1 MRVTVSK
8 QSLLLVDGDTRS
20 LRVLE
25 VSLRKAGFTVTPAQS
40 VQDALDKL
48 ELHAPDLIISETTFA
63 ERDGFDLRLRV
74 RAKPD
79 WAEIPFVFLTASAA
93 IENKIRGLE
102 LGVDDYLTK
111 PIYIKEI
118 VTRIN
123 ILLQKRQRA
132 RFEERRD
139 GRTRFAGRVADM
151 PVVDVIQ
158 TIEISRKSGV
168 IQFTGDGGRQGAIY
182 FRDGKV
188 IDAEADALSG
198 EDAVYRLLTWS
209 DGEFEVVFRTV
220 RRRDAI
226 TASSQGLLM
235 EGMRRLDEWTRL
247 LEQLPALTHRFE
259 VDTAELVGRLGEV
272 PDDNNVILR
281 LIDGKRT
288 LNEVIDAC
296 EFGDLEC
303 LQAISRLFFE
313 GLLLD
318 LDHDAPTKRDTG
330 RPMPLVQIEDDSP
343 FQYLPD
349 VDDLGDLRTDD
360 PTDELTPAPAPPPL
374 PPAEAE
380 PVEDDIQA
388 HALMGGYRHSSLMLI
403 DAAVAAAQAIEPALF
418 DDDAPGALE
427 TARREARA
435 RAQRESD
442 EDAEI
447 VVEAGDPSLDDSVPH
462 SIEADEPSRP
472 ARGLGDDERT
482 PIPGDPDN
490 DDTPVPGFRRG
501 RSSELAS
508 RANDF
513 AGADHSPRPEPTFEL
528 EDPTPRPG
536 AFAAR
541 ATPASRVT
549 DPGLRMIGSLGR
561 DRAEASGE
569 VLPAGGLA
577 TPGAVTGSTQRELVT
592 ILPRRITRELPALT
606 DAPRAEAAPTAPTP
620 GEARPSRTESDFE
633 ADTAP
638 GRGPLLSPL
647 DREREA
653 RQETEPGVRAGGPSY
668 LTLGLVALAIL
679 LGGLAVYLHF
689 QKPTHP
695 DAPPVHMTVTPEGA
709 DPAPTAE
716 LDAAPAVVLAP
727 ADAAEAEAVVIDA
740 ASADAATPADA
751 AAPPIDARGAPPPSA
766 GPDPIKRAHALMDE
780 AGDAVRTGK
789 FDEAIALI
797 DQSLRLRRT
806 AHSYLLKAT
815 ALQKL
820 DRIDEALVAIDEA
833 ISLAP
838 SWPPAWVQRGHV
850 LWGAHRYDEGRVAF
864 ERYLQL
870 SPAAPDASAIKHM
883 LSEPR

>member
-1 MRVTVSK
+1 MSK

-25 VSLRKAGFTVTPAQS
+25 VSLRKAGFSVTPATS

-48 ELHAPDLIISETTFA
+48 ELHAPDLIISETTFP
-63 ERDGFDLRLRV
+63 ERDGFDLRVRV
-74 RAKPD
+74 RATPD
-79 WAEIPFVFLTASAA
+79 WAEIPFVFLTASSA

-226 TASSQGLLM
+226 TTSSQGLLM

-303 LQAISRLFFE
+303 LQVISRLFFE

-318 LDHDAPTKRDTG
+318 LDHAAPLTRDNG

-343 FQYLPD
+343 FQSLPD
-349 VDDLGDLRTDD
+349 VEDLGEVRPPYPLPRPG
-360 PTDELTPAPAPPPL
+360 PTPL
-374 PPAEAE
+374 PPVEAEAATGE
-380 PVEDDIQA
+380 ADSHD

-427 TARREARA
+427 TARRDARA
-435 RAQRESD
+435 RAERQADD
-442 EDAEI
+442 EAEI
-447 VVEAGDPSLDDSVPH
+447 VVEPGDPWSDDPVPD
-462 SIEADEPSRP
+462 SIEDDEPSRP
-472 ARGLGDDERT
+472 ERDDERT
-482 PIPGDPDN
+482 PIPGEP
-490 DDTPVPGFRRG
+490 REIRRQRG
-501 RSSELAS
+501 RDFEG
-508 RANDF
+508 ND
-513 AGADHSPRPEPTFEL
+513 HTPRPEPSFEDD
-528 EDPTPRPG
+528 DPTPARPVSLSM
-536 AFAAR
+536 
-541 ATPASRVT
+541 PAGRRDDV
-549 DPGLRMIGSLGR
+549 GLRMIGSLGR

-569 VLPAGGLA
+569 LGAAEPASSGTA
-577 TPGAVTGSTQRELVT
+577 PSSTQRELVT
-592 ILPRRITRELPALT
+592 IMPRRVPRELPALHAMLRLS
-606 DAPRAEAAPTAPTP
+606 DAQGGGAAKPA
-620 GEARPSRTESDFE
+620 RTESDFE

-638 GRGPLLSPL
+638 GRGPLLSAIE
-647 DREREA
+647 REREA
-653 RQETEPGVRAGGPSY
+653 RHATEPGTRTRGGMSFM
-668 LTLGLVALAIL
+668 TLAVLALAVL
-679 LGGLAVYLHF
+679 FGGLAVYL
-689 QKPTHP
+689 QLLRPSRS
-695 DAPPVHMTVTPEGA
+695 DAPPVHMPVVPPEA
-709 DPAPTAE
+709 DDAGGGRIIEP
-716 LDAAPAVVLAP
+716 DAAPAGIMSM
-727 ADAAEAEAVVIDA
+727 DAAVVDAHAVHGLDAMAGDA
-740 ASADAATPADA
+740 AVASSRSADAAASSSLP
-751 AAPPIDARGAPPPSA
+751 GGS
-766 GPDPIKRAHALMDE
+766 DPIKRAHALMDE
-780 AGDAVRTGK
+780 AGDAIRNGK
-789 FDEAIALI
+789 YDDAIGLI
-797 DQSLRLRRT
+797 DESLRLRRT
-806 AHSYLLKAT
+806 AHTYLLKAT

-820 DRIDEALVAIDEA
+820 DRVDETLVAIDQA
-833 ISLAP
+833 IAIAP
-838 SWPPAWVQRGHV
+838 SWPPAWGQRGRV
-850 LWGAHRYDEGRVAF
+850 LWVAHRYDEGRVAF